1 VPTGPDAPAP
11 AISPEKLGYGHGGR
25 ELTWSARSVT
35 ALATYCGGDTAS
47 TPRHKFGGAGS
58 RPSDVR

>member
-47 TPRHKFGGAGS
+47 TPRCNVGGVGS